1 MLILFGLLSGGFA
14 VPHTPFPQL
23 AWSARIQFALNGML
37 CILMT
42 KLPLALPRSVSTRT
56 ALVMVTMTC
65 LTWLMALFEVASSWW
80 GITTILAIAAKH
92 AIATGGPFWQ
102 ELIAKLV
109 HIGAGIGLIFAW
121 IFLLAGFVKKPAT
134 QH

>member
-1 MLILFGLLSGGFA
+1 MLILFGMLSGGFA

-23 AWSARIQFALNGML
+23 AWNAHIQFALNEML

-42 KLPLALPRSVSTRT
+42 ELLLALPRSVSTRS
-56 ALVMVTMTC
+56 ALVMVTVAC
-65 LTWLMALFEVASSWW
+65 LTRLMALFEVASSWW
-80 GITTILAIAAKH
+80 GITTVLAIAAKH
-92 AIATGGPFWQ
+92 AIATGGTFWQ

-121 IFLLAGFVKKPAT
+121 ILFIAGFVNKPAA
-134 QH
+134 QN